1 MGFTNQWTNKRHHHY
16 HLVSIGCF
24 SMLSTY
30 NHCKYNLQNP
40 VCNIKQDL
48 ILSQNKIRMLVVQAF
63 VHKF

>member
-1 MGFTNQWTNKRHHHY
+1 MDQQEASSLPSGKYW
-16 HLVSIGCF
+16 VF

-48 ILSQNKIRMLVVQAF
+48 ILSQNKIRMLVV
-63 VHKF
+63 